1 MSYGVGVIFLIFAML
16 LVVGMVYQAVA
27 YKRGRQIITRRQF
40 GLRMANGCLLLLI
53 IALLLYSATVHFAN
67 PRSTLIFWAVLW
79 LALMA
84 LLLAVVVLAWL
95 DLRQVARA
103 KHERQAELY
112 RNLANLEQE
121 LRNKPGKRDDS

>member
-16 LVVGMVYQAVA
+16 LVIGMVYQAIA

-40 GLRMANGCLLLLI
+40 GLRMANGSLLLLI
-53 IALLLYSATVHFAN
+53 IALLLSSATVHFADA
-67 PRSTLIFWAVLW
+67 RSTLLFWTVLW
-79 LALMA
+79 LVLMV
-84 LLLAVVVLAWL
+84 LLLAVVILAWL
-95 DLRQVARA
+95 DLRQVARV

-121 LRNKPGKRDDS
+121 LKRGPDKRDPQ